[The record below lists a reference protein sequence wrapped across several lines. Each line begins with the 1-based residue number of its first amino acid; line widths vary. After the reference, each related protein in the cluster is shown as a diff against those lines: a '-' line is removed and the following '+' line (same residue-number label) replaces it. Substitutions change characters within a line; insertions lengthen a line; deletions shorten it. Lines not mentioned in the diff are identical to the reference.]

1 MEKGVRLSK
10 GTRVV
15 SVFVGFAVALGVI
28 LFAVFGYLRSSPP
41 AINYTSASSQ
51 PNTVNVVMQVDGAV
65 GVGPHPTWVGYWVQ
79 DSKGVYHQ
87 TTIFKVPVHTYVHMT
102 IYEYDSG
109 GPLRNEFWGKVAG
122 TVGGAISVNGSSVSL
137 INSSAGNGVAHT
149 FVIPELNV
157 TVPLYGVNG
166 SAKNF
171 CSVGPCNL
179 SEAHN
184 TVNFTFYSGSTTHNY
199 RWQCFVPC
207 GLGYV
212 TGNGGPMQELGY
224 MAGFVQVVK

>member
-1 MEKGVRLSK
+1 MLSK
-10 GTRVV
+10 GARAGF
-15 SVFVGFAVALGVI
+15 VFVGFAIAIGVI

-41 AINYTSASSQ
+41 AIAATAASSQ

-65 GVGPHPTWVGYWVQ
+65 GVGPHPTWVGYWVRDAQ
-79 DSKGVYHQ
+79 GVYHQ
-87 TTIFKVPVHTYVHMT
+87 TTIFKVPERTHVHMT

-109 GPLRNEFWGKVAG
+109 GPLRNEVWGKVQG
-122 TVGGAISVNGSSVSL
+122 VQGGAVSLNGTPVSL

-149 FVIPELNV
+149 FVVPQLWV

-166 SAKNF
+166 NAKNF
-171 CSVGPCNL
+171 CNVGPCNL

-184 TVNFTFYSGSTTHNY
+184 TIQFTFYSGNTTHNY

-207 GLGYV
+207 GLGFL
-212 TGNGGPMQELGY
+212 TGNGGPMQNLGY